1 MLIYIPT
8 TSRAAIA
15 TLICIIACCNL
26 NYFNPHKN
34 RVLFWLSQ
42 LSFIT
47 TASKYIIALLIASS
61 SEFEPS
67 GMASKTDMEHKQLIT
82 AFLIGVD
89 VFFLVSSVLAIVASL
104 LMLRRKVAEM
114 DKLAE
119 KQLVKVLPS
128 LRNKKGLQNWGR

>member
-1 MLIYIPT
+1 M
-8 TSRAAIA
+8 
-15 TLICIIACCNL
+15 
-26 NYFNPHKN
+26 
-34 RVLFWLSQ
+34 SQ

>member
-1 MLIYIPT
+1 M
-8 TSRAAIA
+8 
-15 TLICIIACCNL
+15 
-26 NYFNPHKN
+26 
-34 RVLFWLSQ
+34 LFWLSQ

-61 SEFEPS
+61 PEFEQS
-67 GMASKTDMEHKQLIT
+67 TVASKTDMEHKQIIT
-82 AFLIGVD
+82 GFLIGVD

-119 KQLVKVLPS
+119 KQLVKVVPTDVTDGG
-128 LRNKKGLQNWGR
+128 NNGLQSWGQ